1 MDKSFAFGPIS
12 HRESRLV
19 TLDSGL
25 TPPVSSRLNTT
36 DVPVGSLHRGKLIHI
51 PVPGG
56 DGVLLLFG
64 GSTDVAVGVFQ
75 DVSLIELWWK

>member
-12 HRESRLV
+12 HQESRLV
-19 TLDSGL
+19 ALDSGL
-25 TPPVSSRLNTT
+25 TPPQSSRLNTT
-36 DVPVGSLHRGKLIHI
+36 DVPGGSLHRGELIHI

-64 GSTDVAVGVFQ
+64 GAVDVAVGVIE
-75 DVSLIELWWK
+75 DVSLIKLW